1 MTRLQI
7 GFIGSAIALTLGMY
21 AGCETVP
28 RTFKDLEK
36 SRSFSIEQTN
46 INVLLAEAK
55 EKLSAESA
63 AALEEIER
71 SLAQTSSDERSK
83 TKVLE
88 QLSGQWFEEGEYAIS
103 GYYAQQIAET
113 LRTGESWGIA
123 GATYAI
129 GIQRSEAE
137 KTKAY
142 CAGRAVQAF
151 ENAVSLEPE
160 ELSHKINLALIYTD
174 RPPQDNPMKGI
185 LMLVDLDK
193 TFPNQPG
200 ILFHLG
206 RLALR
211 TGQYEKAIARLETVT
226 ALDPERTEAFCLL
239 AQAYSETGE
248 EAKSAAAQTRC
259 ETNISPKEGVQ

>member
-36 SRSFSIEQTN
+36 SRSFSIEQTD
-46 INVLLAEAK
+46 ITVLLAEAK

-71 SLAQTSSDERSK
+71 SLAQNSSDERSK

-113 LRTGESWGIA
+113 LKTGESWGIA

>member
-36 SRSFSIEQTN
+36 SRSFSIEQTD

-55 EKLSAESA
+55 ENLSATRVASF
-63 AALEEIER
+63 EEIER
-71 SLAQTSSDERSK
+71 SLEQLPADDRSRIK
-83 TKVLE
+83 LLE
-88 QLSGQWFEEGEYAIS
+88 QLSGQWFEEGGYGIS

-113 LRTGESWGIA
+113 LQTGESWGIA

-142 CAGRAVQAF
+142 CTGRAVQAF
-151 ENAVSLEPE
+151 ENAISLEPE

-193 TFPNQPG
+193 TFPDQPG

-211 TGQYEKAIARLETVT
+211 TGQYDKAIARLEKVI
-226 ALDPERTEAFCLL
+226 ALDPERAEAFCLL

-248 EAKSAAAQTRC
+248 QEKSDAAQTRC
-259 ETNISPKEGVQ
+259 ETNIPPKEGVQ

>member
-7 GFIGSAIALTLGMY
+7 GFIGSAIALTLGMHV
-21 AGCETVP
+21 GCETVP
-28 RTFKDLEK
+28 HTFKNLEK
-36 SRSFSIEQTN
+36 SRSFSIEQTD

-55 EKLSAESA
+55 EKLPAERTASF
-63 AALEEIER
+63 EEIER
-71 SLAQTSSDERSK
+71 SLAQLPSDDRSK
-83 TKVLE
+83 TDVLE
-88 QLSGQWFEEGEYAIS
+88 QLSGRWFEQGEYAIS

-113 LRTGESWGIA
+113 LQTGESWGIA
-123 GATYAI
+123 GATYAV

-137 KTKAY
+137 KAKAY
-142 CAGRAVQAF
+142 CTGRAVQAF

-211 TGQYEKAIARLETVT
+211 TGQYEKAIARLEKVT
-226 ALDPERTEAFCLL
+226 DLDPGRTEAFCLL

-248 EAKSAAAQTRC
+248 EAKSEAAQTRC

>member
-1 MTRLQI
+1 
-7 GFIGSAIALTLGMY
+7 
-21 AGCETVP
+21 
-28 RTFKDLEK
+28 
-36 SRSFSIEQTN
+36 
-46 INVLLAEAK
+46 LAEAK